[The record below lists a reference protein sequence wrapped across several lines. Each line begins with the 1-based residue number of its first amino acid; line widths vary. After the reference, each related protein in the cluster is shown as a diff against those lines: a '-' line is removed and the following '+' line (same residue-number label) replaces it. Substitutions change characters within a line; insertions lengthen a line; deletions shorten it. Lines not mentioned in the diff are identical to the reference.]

1 MFFAFYTRIEFYLR
15 EMNSS
20 QTMSHKSF
28 EILKNQ
34 YNFLASLIINLYSL
48 NERVKRQMHCK
59 SNLKIVVE

>member
-48 NERVKRQMHCK
+48 NERVKHQVHCK

>member
-48 NERVKRQMHCK
+48 NERVKRQVHCK

>member
-20 QTMSHKSF
+20 QTMSPKSF

-34 YNFLASLIINLYSL
+34 YNFLASLIINLYLL
-48 NERVKRQMHCK
+48 NERVKRQVHCK

>member
-1 MFFAFYTRIEFYLR
+1 MFFAFYTRIKFYLR

-48 NERVKRQMHCK
+48 NERVKRQVHCK

>member
-28 EILKNQ
+28 EILKSQ

-48 NERVKRQMHCK
+48 NERAKHQVHCK

>member
-28 EILKNQ
+28 EILKSQ

-48 NERVKRQMHCK
+48 NERVKRQVHCK